1 LEQAK
6 SSIKVD
12 TLTLC
17 EEEWGLKD
25 QNMEWVFGGLIGIG
39 NPQDI
44 PIVFSKWD

>member
-1 LEQAK
+1 MDYCIQKLEQAK

-25 QNMEWVFGGLIGIG
+25 QNME
-39 NPQDI
+39 
-44 PIVFSKWD
+44 